1 MPFAKTVQGPL
12 TLISAVA
19 NGADAT
25 LAIPTGTSRP
35 EWATVDPLTLQVVV
49 NGQNSFKPPKVVL
62 KSVGSTIVITNNSG
76 LAWNIGDK
84 LTISAREREL
94 VIKALAQANFDAVP
108 AKDSNTIYFTTG
120 S

>member
-12 TLISAVA
+12 TLMSAVA
-19 NGADAT
+19 SGADAT

-35 EWATVDPLTLQVVV
+35 DWATVDPLTLQVVV

-62 KSVGSTIVITNNSG
+62 KSVGSTIVVTNNSG

-84 LTISAREREL
+84 LTISARERE
-94 VIKALAQANFDAVP
+94 VVVKALSQTEYDAAQV
-108 AKDSNTIYFTTG
+108 KDVNTIYFTTG